1 VRRRRYAGVDAAA
14 EEEWSMSYTV
24 QEYHAYFTEEAL
36 RQVAEGIKDISDDDL
51 HFRLHATSN
60 SIGWDAWHI
69 FRTVDNLVHFAFDRE
84 QPVWLQQGLDQRWDL
99 PRVDQGTAMSPEE
112 AWAMRF
118 PPADQLAQYGQDV
131 VDAVLPRITSMSD
144 DYLQVVTHV
153 VPWGDRTRLWILG
166 KVITHSSKHLGYIAG
181 GLGVRGLQGP
191 SF

>member
-1 VRRRRYAGVDAAA
+1 
-14 EEEWSMSYTV
+14 MSYTV

-84 QPVWLQQGLDQRWDL
+84 QPVWLQQGLDTKWDL
-99 PRVDQGTAMSPEE
+99 PRVDQGTAMTPEE

-118 PPADQLAQYGQDV
+118 PPGDQLAQYGQDV
-131 VDAVLPRITSMSD
+131 VDAVLPRMAAMSD
-144 DYLQVVTHV
+144 EYLQVVTRV
-153 VPWGDRTRLWILG
+153 VPWGDRSRLWILG
-166 KVITHSSKHLGYIAG
+166 KVVTHSSKHLGYIAG
-181 GLGVRGLQGP
+181 ALGVLGRQGP